1 MRSAIQRSV
10 DFDGAFRPRRLWTGN
25 LWFDLRFWTWTTAFA
40 VVMTLGCGTPHATL
54 EIAAPPTATAGIPFT
69 ITVTAIY
76 EGKRDTVVND
86 VIHFTSSDSAA
97 TLPADYTFLPA
108 DAGSHTWPNGV
119 TLRTPGSQTIAASL
133 YMATGINGTATVTVS
148 K

>member
-1 MRSAIQRSV
+1 MRSAIQRSKG
-10 DFDGAFRPRRLWTGN
+10 FNAAFPPNCLWSGS
-25 LWFDLRFWTWTTAFA
+25 LLFDLRLWALTMAFA
-40 VVMTLGCGTPHATL
+40 VLTTLGCGTPHATL
-54 EIAAPPTATAGIPFT
+54 DVLAPPTATARTPFT

-97 TLPADYTFLPA
+97 TLPADYTFTPA

-119 TLRTPGSQTIAASL
+119 TLRTPGNQTITATL

-148 K
+148 N